1 MVVDYYGYTSPW
13 FRWIFDET
21 TIHPNKKVGVIDCW
35 NLPVGKQWAGHAQPD
50 YNEQE
55 LRKFLED
62 KDVSFLL
69 IEEVLDD
76 KQMIDVCKEYNTRY
90 ICFSENENLEIPSS
104 NMITLPWFFKSPLYV
119 TENFQPDF
127 DYREKPYDFN
137 LLLGSRKPYRD
148 LIYKSLRHNLK
159 VYSTYFGHPD
169 YVGDNIID
177 DRDITQTLIS
187 QDVSKQKL
195 NTLVRLNRGNSDFG
209 MSHIIPKKIYDASH
223 FDIVSETNYDR
234 WMTTEKTAKP
244 LSTGRFFC
252 CFSHGRSLTYL
263 ERFGFC
269 FHDFPNF
276 GDRCDNTLERFSLVV
291 NFIDEVSQNP
301 LLVRDIYEK
310 TRENRKHNFYNYREK
325 IGHFTQTISSWI
337 IRCLKE

>member
-1 MVVDYYGYTSPW
+1 MIVDYYGFTSPW
-13 FRWIFDET
+13 LRWIFDET
-21 TIHPNKKVGVIDCW
+21 TIPPNKKVGVIDHW
-35 NLPVGKQWAGHAQPD
+35 NMTY

-62 KDVSFLL
+62 KDISFLL
-69 IEEVLDD
+69 IEETLEHRYGDD
-76 KQMIDVCKEYNTRY
+76 KKIIDVCKEYNTYY
-90 ICFSENENLEIPSS
+90 ICFSENKNIQIPSS
-104 NMITLPWFFKSPLYV
+104 NVITMPWFFKSPLYV

-148 LIYKSLRHNLK
+148 LIYKSLRHNSK

-169 YVGDNIID
+169 YVADNIID
-177 DRDITQTLIS
+177 DQDITQALIS

-195 NTLVRLNRGNSDFG
+195 NTLVQLDRGNSKDTPNFG
-209 MSHIIPKKIYDASH
+209 VSHIIPKKIYDVSH
-223 FDIVSETNYDR
+223 FDIVSETTYDQ

-252 CFSHGRSLTYL
+252 CFSHYRTLTYL
-263 ERFGFC
+263 EKFGFC
-269 FHDFPNF
+269 FHDFPWF
-276 GDRCDNTLERFSLVV
+276 GDLCDETLDRFSLVV
-291 NFIDEVSQNP
+291 NFIDEVSQEP

-310 TRENRKHNFYNYREK
+310 TRENRKHNFYNYHEK
-325 IGHFTQTISSWI
+325 IGYFTETISNWVE
-337 IRCLKE
+337 RCLKA